1 MQLHVNNESDRLK
14 TVVLGIANDLGKEPT
29 LEDVFDA
36 KSYESVLEKTYPKE
50 KDLVNEMA
58 EFEAVL
64 KKHEVEVL
72 RPKDLVGVN
81 QVFARDIAFVI
92 EDKFFVSN
100 IIPDRLPELE
110 AINFIEKSIPS
121 HQYIKIPEDVYV
133 EGGDVLL
140 WNDYIFVGTYLGDD
154 FKQYKTART
163 NMQAVEFLKNQFPN
177 KKVIAFDLHKNDE
190 DPYKGI
196 LHLDCTFQP
205 VGKDKAII
213 YKNGFRKEEEYQFLV
228 DLFGEENLFQV
239 TEEEMYWMTP
249 NVFSISPTVI
259 VSEKNF
265 TRLNAHLQEKWG
277 IEVEE
282 IHYREVSKMGGL
294 LRCST
299 LPLYRTDEK

>member
-213 YKNGFRKEEEYQFLV
+213 YKNGFRNEEEYQFLV

-249 NVFSISPTVI
+249 NVFSISPTVV

-299 LPLYRTDEK
+299 LPLYRIDEK

>member
-29 LEDVFDA
+29 LQDVFDA

-163 NMQAVEFLKNQFPN
+163 NMQAVEFIKNQFPN

-249 NVFSISPTVI
+249 NVFSISPTVV

>member
-249 NVFSISPTVI
+249 NVFSISPTVV

-299 LPLYRTDEK
+299 LPLYRIDEK

>member
-29 LEDVFDA
+29 LQDVFDA

-121 HQYIKIPEDVYV
+121 NQYIKIPEDVYV

-249 NVFSISPTVI
+249 NVFSISPTVV